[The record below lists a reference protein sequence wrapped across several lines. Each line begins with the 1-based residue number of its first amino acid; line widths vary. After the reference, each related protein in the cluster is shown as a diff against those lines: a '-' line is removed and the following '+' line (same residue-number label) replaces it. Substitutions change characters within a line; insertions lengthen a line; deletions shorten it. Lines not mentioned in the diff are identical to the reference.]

1 MSAPVELVMI
11 FVLIGFVS
19 IAWIIIYLLNSV
31 VQPKTTTPP
40 TTPPTTPRTT
50 MDTEENFTPV
60 RTIGSVCP

>member
-11 FVLIGFVS
+11 FVLVGFVS
-19 IAWIIIYLLNSV
+19 MAWIIIYLLNSV
-31 VQPKTTTPP
+31 IQPIT